1 MNGREKYIASKAYK
15 RPVGSFTQRDN
26 VRDFARSGHGQNY
39 HKMMDLH
46 QQLPTMT
53 KDDPRVQEFKDRR
66 RSFNRYGKYPMGEML
81 GMSPLDMQKKY
92 VGLSRDVRQT
102 NKPVYNKMYPI
113 EGGYMDYT
121 QGGGLPGLILKGA
134 KSLVGNIVG
143 MGRDILGGD
152 GINGADRDVSQK
164 ELDDY
169 AAKTF
174 GFYPSDVHP
183 GLPIEDETFGLP
195 PSGAVDVTGDPTTA
209 LLPSYMREDEG
220 IFGDIP
226 VTEGLPPTGKELNPR
241 IPDWSLDLN
250 KDREM
255 TTTET
260 DLATDTRPWLRE
272 EIEDP
277 LLVEDKNF
285 FDDEPVVGPDEPLP
299 FDEGKEDF
307 IRRQNE
313 YVSPLP
319 LGSADPQGDFD
330 SFNEYADNESGL
342 EVTVPLQMQEPLP
355 FDDSGREEGI
365 ASMMKSGLNL
375 AGRRPYEDVYRE
387 FVESSGPS
395 KVMVTYEDFMEN
407 YLPRIQESRGVFR
420 AGLNSQGRR

>member
-1 MNGREKYIASKAYK
+1 MVDYREQYIASRAPRVK
-15 RPVGSFTQRDN
+15 RTHP
-26 VRDFARSGHGQNY
+26 ARSAQALNTSGAGIVHRQ
-39 HKMMDLH
+39 MMDL
-46 QQLPTMT
+46 QRQPNLNKADTSRL
-53 KDDPRVQEFKDRR
+53 KDLRR
-66 RSFNRYGKYPMGEML
+66 DWNRNRKYTDA
-81 GMSPLDMQKKY
+81 GMKISGASSPLDAQKY
-92 VGLSRDVRQT
+92 FADTTRDFRDT
-102 NKPVYNKMYPI
+102 NRDAYASMYPLTNLAM
-113 EGGYMDYT
+113 EYP
-121 QGGGLPGLILKGA
+121 QKGGLLGMFLSDIGGKTLDKVKDFGSSLKE
-134 KSLVGNIVG
+134 
-143 MGRDILGGD
+143 
-152 GINGADRDVSQK
+152 GITSA
-164 ELDDY
+164 LDDTPDEQADY

-183 GLPIEDETFGLP
+183 GLPGAPEELP
-195 PSGAVDVTGDPTTA
+195 P
-209 LLPSYMREDEG
+209 YMREDAG

-226 VTEGLPPTGKELNPR
+226 VTEDLPPRGKELNTR

-255 TTTET
+255 TTTDT
-260 DLATDTRPWLRE
+260 DLATDPRPWLQD

-277 LLVEDKNF
+277 LLDTNEQF
-285 FDDEPVVGPDEPLP
+285 FDDKPVVGPDEPLP

>member
-1 MNGREKYIASKAYK
+1 VNGREKYIASKAYK

-183 GLPIEDETFGLP
+183 GLPIEDETSL
-195 PSGAVDVTGDPTTA
+195 VDEKT
-209 LLPSYMREDEG
+209 REEQIQELVDEEQRK
-220 IFGDIP
+220 IDNF
-226 VTEGLPPTGKELNPR
+226 
-241 IPDWSLDLN
+241 
-250 KDREM
+250 
-255 TTTET
+255 ET
-260 DLATDTRPWLRE
+260 DYHSD
-272 EIEDP
+272 
-277 LLVEDKNF
+277 LLDDMAKDQWPTSGYRFE
-285 FDDEPVVGPDEPLP
+285 FDDYVQDRMDALRNATPDDTNYVASPDDMEPLP
-299 FDEGKEDF
+299 FDEGREDF

-313 YVSPLP
+313 YVIP
-319 LGSADPQGDFD
+319 
-330 SFNEYADNESGL
+330 
-342 EVTVPLQMQEPLP
+342 EPIFP
-355 FDDSGREEGI
+355 GNVRQDD
-365 ASMMKSGLNL
+365 
-375 AGRRPYEDVYRE
+375 PYETSAYEKWYNERLNNRLADQYQE
-387 FVESSGPS
+387 WGPHRNEPRTS
-395 KVMVTYEDFMEN
+395 YYGSNWYDEYERQKRNEMEIAKGIRS
-407 YLPRIQESRGVFR
+407 PIDR
-420 AGLNSQGRR
+420 